1 MPAPATPGR
10 LLVTLVI
17 LTLTPGAFIADY
29 NHTHLFNP
37 RWPPHARFHNAQT
50 MSMSIAL
57 TLPTLW
63 YAWRGPRSSTRQS
76 TGAPAAA
83 AAAAAQADD
92 LADSI
97 VTATIFATIYPLT
110 TLTAWFFPTVL
121 AVDPEFG
128 TGFPQFKIMTTG
140 IAVAW
145 AGCALELARVRGVK
159 AKASGKGA

>member
-17 LTLTPGAFIADY
+17 LSLIPGAFIADY

-63 YAWRGPRSSTRQS
+63 YAWRSPRSSTQQHS
-76 TGAPAAA
+76 VAA
-83 AAAAAQADD
+83 ADD

-97 VTATIFATIYPLT
+97 VTATVFATIYPLT

-128 TGFPQFKIMTTG
+128 SGFPQFKIMTTG

-145 AGCALELARVRGVK
+145 AGCALELARVRSLK
-159 AKASGKGA
+159 AKARGKAA

>member
-17 LTLTPGAFIADY
+17 LSLIPGAFIADY
-29 NHTHLFNP
+29 SDTHLFNP

-63 YAWRGPRSSTRQS
+63 YAWRGPRSTQ
-76 TGAPAAA
+76 PIDN
-83 AAAAAQADD
+83 ADE

-97 VTATIFATIYPLT
+97 VTAAVFATIYPLT
-110 TLTAWFFPTVL
+110 SLTAWFFPTVL

-128 TGFPQFKIMTTG
+128 TGFPQLKIMATG
-140 IAVAW
+140 LALTW
-145 AGCALELARVRGVK
+145 AGCVLELARLRSIKTKFG
-159 AKASGKGA
+159 GKGKAA